1 MSCAHVIIAIQ
12 WLGNKK
18 IKVRRAVAGTFMTSL
33 NMPGFSITLL
43 LLPNGS
49 SDSYTSKQ
57 ILELLD
63 APASAPGWK
72 WTAAE
77 PGKLDA
83 SISQTETAAKTQSV
97 NLARKFRRG

>member
-1 MSCAHVIIAIQ
+1 
-12 WLGNKK
+12 
-18 IKVRRAVAGTFMTSL
+18 MTSL

-43 LLPNGS
+43 LLPSGS
-49 SDSYTSKQ
+49 SETYTSQQ

-83 SISQTETAAKTQSV
+83 GTAQTEAAAKLQTVS
-97 NLARKFRRG
+97 LARRSSELGFSY